1 MSEQKVKRI
10 DKIDLKRLQFDENN
24 PRFGSEVGKITNQ
37 TEILDLIVNEYGI
50 DDVLSSLAVNGY
62 FTAEPIIAREIEGSD
77 KLRVLEGNRRLAA
90 CLILADDPRATNQAA
105 RRRNIEKNLKHQPE
119 SQIPA
124 IVYADHEDE
133 KEIISYLG
141 VRHIAAA
148 QPWDSYAKAA
158 WVAKVIDENN
168 LTLAEVTTM
177 IGEKTG
183 TISKMLEGFYFVN
196 QLISSAKFN
205 PEDSYRKG
213 RGSNTKYP
221 FSWIYTLLGS
231 PPAKKFLGMTSVK
244 PIKNPVPLEKL
255 DDASV
260 LLDAL
265 FGNSAK
271 GIRPS
276 IEDSRQLG
284 DLASLLADPE
294 KIVYLRRGKT
304 VEEIE
309 KIFQPISD
317 QLSEGLAEC
326 IEQLS
331 RITSTLAQGKTILGE
346 SRKLDEMAVTVASND
361 AIAVL
366 VETGRLSEAFLYTD
380 GPQAS
385 LEKAIDE
392 ATKHVRVVWNML
404 PKINP
409 ITTNHKTLSE
419 GLFEDI
425 KPIRNV
431 IREKL
436 EN

>member
-1 MSEQKVKRI
+1 MSEQKVKQVE
-10 DKIDLKRLQFDENN
+10 KIPLQRLQFDENN
-24 PRFGSEVGKITNQ
+24 PRFGSEVGKVTNQ

-62 FTAEPIIAREIEGSD
+62 FTAEPIIAREIKGSD

-90 CLILADDPRATNQAA
+90 CLILAGDPRATNQAA
-105 RRRNIEKNLKHQPE
+105 RRRNIEKNLKHLPE

-124 IVYADHEDE
+124 IVYGDHEDE

-158 WVAKVIDENN
+158 WVAKVIDEND
-168 LTLAEVTTM
+168 LTLTEVTTM

-183 TISKMLEGFYFVN
+183 TISRMLEGFYFVT
-196 QLISSAKFN
+196 QLIESAKFK

-231 PPAKKFLGMTSVK
+231 PPAKKFLGITSAT

-271 GIRPS
+271 GLRPS

-284 DLASLLADPE
+284 DLASLLGDSE

-304 VEEIE
+304 VEEIQ

-317 QLSEGLAEC
+317 QISEGLTEC
-326 IEQLS
+326 VEQLS
-331 RITSTLAQGKTILGE
+331 SITSTLAQGGIE
-346 SRKLDEMAVTVASND
+346 P
-361 AIAVL
+361 
-366 VETGRLSEAFLYTD
+366 SEAQKF
-380 GPQAS
+380 
-385 LEKAIDE
+385 
-392 ATKHVRVVWNML
+392 L
-404 PKINP
+404 PKTSKVFNLA
-409 ITTNHKTLSE
+409 KDVYSRMRLASDQSVDDLSS
-419 GLFEDI
+419 
-425 KPIRNV
+425 
-431 IREKL
+431 
-436 EN
+436 